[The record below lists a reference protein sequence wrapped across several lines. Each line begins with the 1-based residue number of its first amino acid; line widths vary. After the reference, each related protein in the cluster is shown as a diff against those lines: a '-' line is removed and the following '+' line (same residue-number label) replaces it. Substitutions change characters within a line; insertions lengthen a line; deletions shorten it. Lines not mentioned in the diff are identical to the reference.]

1 MRVWCAEIIILI
13 ESALRNE
20 TLKSIG
26 TVATI
31 NVTALKDALTCLDW
45 GSGKWRRGIAS
56 NYSILTAGS
65 LQLRVS
71 VFGVKVF
78 LACQNAEVTPPTQFA
93 HSQGQST
100 HTQSSTLISAHTR
113 TLLGTHTHTQTHQH
127 FVRLVLLAEVV
138 FRAGLS
144 WDLRSERSSCCVR
157 LNGARECL
165 VRAIKD
171 SRTVAYGAQCVRSC
185 HQ

>member
-20 TLKSIG
+20 TLKSIR

-45 GSGKWRRGIAS
+45 GSGKWRRGIVS
-56 NYSILTAGS
+56 SYSILTAGS

-93 HSQGQST
+93 HSQGQPT
-100 HTQSSTLISAHTR
+100 HTQSSTHTHAAR
-113 TLLGTHTHTQTHQH
+113 NTHTHTST
-127 FVRLVLLAEVV
+127 
-138 FRAGLS
+138 
-144 WDLRSERSSCCVR
+144 LRSP
-157 LNGARECL
+157 
-165 VRAIKD
+165 RAP
-171 SRTVAYGAQCVRSC
+171 C
-185 HQ
+185 

>member
-1 MRVWCAEIIILI
+1 MRSGNGQQPPLGQLKSSGTGGERSSLRVWCAEIIILI

-20 TLKSIG
+20 TLKSIR

-56 NYSILTAGS
+56 SYSILTAGS

-93 HSQGQST
+93 HSQGQPT

-113 TLLGTHTHTQTHQH
+113 TLLGTHTHINTS
-127 FVRLVLLAEVV
+127 FASCSLLKLCFALGSVGIYDLSGQVV
-138 FRAGLS
+138 VCA
-144 WDLRSERSSCCVR
+144 
-157 LNGARECL
+157 
-165 VRAIKD
+165 
-171 SRTVAYGAQCVRSC
+171 
-185 HQ
+185 

>member
-1 MRVWCAEIIILI
+1 MRSGNGHQPPLGQLKSSGTGGERSSLRVWYAEIIILI

-20 TLKSIG
+20 TLKSIR

-45 GSGKWRRGIAS
+45 GSGKWRRGIARS
-56 NYSILTAGS
+56 YSILTAGS

-93 HSQGQST
+93 HSQGQPT

-113 TLLGTHTHTQTHQH
+113 TLLGTHTHTHT
-127 FVRLVLLAEVV
+127 
-138 FRAGLS
+138 S
-144 WDLRSERSSCCVR
+144 TLRSP
-157 LNGARECL
+157 
-165 VRAIKD
+165 RAP
-171 SRTVAYGAQCVRSC
+171 C
-185 HQ
+185 

>member
-20 TLKSIG
+20 TLKSIR

-56 NYSILTAGS
+56 SYSILTAGS

-93 HSQGQST
+93 HSQGQPT
-100 HTQSSTLISAHTR
+100 HTQSST
-113 TLLGTHTHTQTHQH
+113 HTHAARNTHTHQH

-165 VRAIKD
+165 ARAIKD
-171 SRTVAYGAQCVRSC
+171 SRTVAYGAQCVRSW